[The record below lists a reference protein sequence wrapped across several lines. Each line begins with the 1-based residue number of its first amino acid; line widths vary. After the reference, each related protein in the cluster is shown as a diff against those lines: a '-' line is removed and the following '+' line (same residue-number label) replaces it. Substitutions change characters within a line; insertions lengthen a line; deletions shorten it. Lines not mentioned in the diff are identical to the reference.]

1 MADIRV
7 QQAIK
12 IVDPTTDANQ
22 AGVDGSGNLQVILAS
37 NTGVDIGDVDILSVI
52 PGTGASNLGKA
63 EDVPSA
69 GGDTLVGMAAVQD
82 AVLAGLSS
90 VDNDYTWLR
99 VDANGALWTINSAN
113 DGVDIGD
120 VDVTSVIPGVGATN
134 LGKAID
140 DPVGGTDTGVA
151 MLAERIDTLAAITP
165 AEGDW
170 TGLFAN
176 VNGALW
182 VEHDGIIDTEL
193 PTAAALADDVAN
205 PTVPAVGGFMMGWD
219 SGNTNWNRV
228 EVNDAGNL
236 QVDVLSGGGSPAA
249 PTNPTIDIQTSAA
262 VAAGTEVDLDSAAI
276 TETENLTMLTMSASV
291 AFKARITLVENT
303 VETVIAELFG
313 RAGTPLIFTPPD
325 RRYTSVTNT
334 AGTDVFR
341 VQMTNM
347 DTSEAADLYAS
358 FFYQSN

>member
-1 MADIRV
+1 
-7 QQAIK
+7 
-12 IVDPTTDANQ
+12 
-22 AGVDGSGNLQVILAS
+22 
-37 NTGVDIGDVDILSVI
+37 
-52 PGTGASNLGKA
+52 
-63 EDVPSA
+63 
-69 GGDTLVGMAAVQD
+69 
-82 AVLAGLSS
+82 
-90 VDNDYTWLR
+90 
-99 VDANGALWTINSAN
+99 
-113 DGVDIGD
+113 
-120 VDVTSVIPGVGATN
+120 VGATN

-140 DPVGGTDTGVA
+140 TAAGATDTGVA
-151 MLAERIDTLAAITP
+151 ALYTRVDTLGTLTP
-165 AEGDW
+165 ADGDFVSAR
-170 TGLFAN
+170 TN
-176 VNGALW
+176 DRGALW
-182 VEHDGIIDTEL
+182 VEHDGLITTEL
-193 PTAAALADDVAN
+193 PVAAALADDTAN
-205 PTVPAVGGFMMGWD
+205 PTVPGVGGFMMGWD

-276 TETENLTMLTMSASV
+276 TEPENLTQVTVSASV

-313 RAGTPLIFTPPD
+313 RAGTPLVWIPPD
-325 RRYTSVTNT
+325 RRYATVSNT

-341 VQMTNM
+341 VQCTNM

>member
-1 MADIRV
+1 MADVRL
-7 QQAIK
+7 QMAIK
-12 IVDPTTDANQ
+12 IVDPTDNSRE
-22 AGVDGSGNLQVILAS
+22 AGVDAAGNLQVI
-37 NTGVDIGDVDILSVI
+37 
-52 PGTGASNLGKA
+52 
-63 EDVPSA
+63 A
-69 GGDTLVGMAAVQD
+69 G
-82 AVLAGLSS
+82 
-90 VDNDYTWLR
+90 
-99 VDANGALWTINSAN
+99 AN

-120 VDVTSVIPGVGATN
+120 VDVTSVIPGVGPTS

-140 DPVGGTDTGVA
+140 DAAAATDTGVA
-151 MLAERIDTLAAITP
+151 ALYTRVDTLGTLTP
-165 AEGDW
+165 ADGDYVSAR
-170 TGLFAN
+170 TN
-176 VNGALW
+176 DRGALW

-249 PTNPTIDIQTSAA
+249 PTNPTIDIQTSSA

-276 TETENLTMLTMSASV
+276 TETENLTQVTMSASV
-291 AFKARITLVENT
+291 PFKARITLVENT
-303 VETVIAELFG
+303 VETVITELFG
-313 RAGTPLIFTPPD
+313 KSGTPLVWQPPD